1 MQFFPKRHPNE
12 EQRLQVLYSYGI
24 LDTPVEEDF
33 EAITEL
39 ISHICE
45 MPIAVINL
53 VDRDRQWFKSEVGM
67 GAKEAP
73 IDTSFCGHAILEEDF
88 MLVPDTFNDPRFQNN
103 PLVTGKPHLRFY
115 AGAILKADDGLP
127 LGTLCVLDHEPRQL
141 SERQTRVLKAMA
153 RQTMALIT
161 LRRDTH
167 RAQLEQARLQRA
179 MDESHHRIK
188 NNLQVLAALVDLQ
201 RLKHPKQVPPGELQ
215 RLSEHIRTLGELH
228 DLLTSDKESAAT
240 GYIQVQAF
248 LGRIMPLLETASG
261 GRKLEFSAPESLAL
275 SARQASSFLPLLA
288 ELVGNAIK
296 HGEGTITVTVE
307 DGPEGIQLTVSDQGK
322 GFPAGFSANQA
333 ANTGL
338 ELIENMAR
346 WDLGGE
352 VRYENAEE
360 GGARVSVIFPGI
372 EHTPVD

>member
-1 MQFFPKRHPNE
+1 
-12 EQRLQVLYSYGI
+12 
-24 LDTPVEEDF
+24 
-33 EAITEL
+33 
-39 ISHICE
+39 
-45 MPIAVINL
+45 
-53 VDRDRQWFKSEVGM
+53 
-67 GAKEAP
+67 
-73 IDTSFCGHAILEEDF
+73 
-88 MLVPDTFNDPRFQNN
+88 
-103 PLVTGKPHLRFY
+103 
-115 AGAILKADDGLP
+115 
-127 LGTLCVLDHEPRQL
+127 
-141 SERQTRVLKAMA
+141 MA

-201 RLKHPKQVPPGELQ
+201 RLKHPEQVPPGELQ

-240 GYIQVQAF
+240 GYIQVQAL

-261 GRKLEFSAPESLAL
+261 GRKLEFSAPESLVL

-296 HGEGTITVTVE
+296 HGEGTVTVTVE
-307 DGPEGIQLTVSDQGK
+307 EVPEGIQLTVSDQGK

-352 VRYENAEE
+352 VRYENAKE
-360 GGARVSVIFPGI
+360 GGARVSIIFPGI
-372 EHTPVD
+372 EHTAVD